1 MYLIWVFFSI
11 YIHDN
16 KIRSAF
22 TTMVAEIMLFIDIR
36 THRRD
41 LVVKGNVTQ
50 FLLISNTLVVRGELK
65 NRRALR
71 IRRKRMSHVL
81 MMLR

>member
-1 MYLIWVFFSI
+1 
-11 YIHDN
+11 
-16 KIRSAF
+16 
-22 TTMVAEIMLFIDIR
+22 MVAEIMLFIDIR

-50 FLLISNTLVVRGELK
+50 FLLISHTLVVRDELK
-65 NRRALR
+65 NRRAPR

-81 MMLR
+81 MMLG